1 MASQQTQQQAI
12 EAFIDLAN
20 QMKEQGS
27 SIQFVSTA
35 LMRACALYS
44 TYVIVGNDGG
54 LHDSGIDKLK
64 ELFASELAHVQSAKL
79 SERGLTE
86 APQNS
91 AAE

>member
-35 LMRACALYS
+35 LMRACAVYS
-44 TYVIVGNDGG
+44 TYVIGGNDGG
-54 LHDSGIDKLK
+54 LRASGIDKRLNGI
-64 ELFASELAHVQSAKL
+64 LLGFWSRHTQSPKRAK
-79 SERGLTE
+79 GD
-86 APQNS
+86 AQV
-91 AAE
+91 

>member
-1 MASQQTQQQAI
+1 MATQQTQQQAI

-35 LMRACALYS
+35 LMRACAVYS
-44 TYVIVGNDGG
+44 TYVIGGNDGG
-54 LHDSGIDKLK
+54 LRASGIDKLK

-79 SERGLTE
+79 AQRGLSE
-86 APQNS
+86 PPEGNPVS
-91 AAE
+91 